1 MGSESSRG
9 DMTDTLDTVQL
20 ARELKAGSESA
31 KALLYTR
38 YKTYFA
44 KLAYR
49 YVNNMDD
56 TDDIVCDS
64 FVRIFRYI
72 GQLKDDNYLVAW
84 CGRVVITTALNHI
97 KKRKYEQ
104 YQKDITVLDPGRCN
118 DTHSPMDLQMVIK
131 CIDNLAPGYK
141 KVMEMY
147 CLEGLSG
154 LEIAK
159 ELNMQPVTVRSQIYK
174 ARKILKK
181 AMRYEY

>member
-1 MGSESSRG
+1 MGQEQI
-9 DMTDTLDTVQL
+9 DVIQL
-20 ARELKAGSESA
+20 AQDLRAGSENA

-38 YKTYFA
+38 YKAYFA
-44 KLAYR
+44 KLAYK
-49 YVNNMDD
+49 YVGNIED

-84 CGRVVITTALNHI
+84 CARVVVTTSLNHL

-104 YQKDITVLDPGRCN
+104 YQKDVTVVDPGRCN
-118 DTHSPMDLQMVIK
+118 DTHSPMDLQMVMR

-141 KVMEMY
+141 RVVELF
-147 CLEGLSG
+147 CIEGLSG
-154 LEIAK
+154 PEIAE
-159 ELNMQPVTVRSQIYK
+159 ELNMKQVTIRSQLYK
-174 ARKILKK
+174 ARKVLKK

>member
-1 MGSESSRG
+1 MEQI
-9 DMTDTLDTVQL
+9 DVVKL
-20 ARELKAGSESA
+20 AQDLKAGSESA
-31 KALLYTR
+31 KALLYTN
-38 YKTYFA
+38 YKAYFS

-49 YVNNMDD
+49 YVNNVDD
-56 TDDIVCDS
+56 TDDVVCDS

-104 YQKDITVLDPGRCN
+104 YQKDVTVVDPGRCN
-118 DTHSPMDLQMVIK
+118 DTHSPIDLQAVMR

-141 KVMEMY
+141 KVVELF
-147 CLEGLSG
+147 CIEGLSG

-159 ELNMQPVTVRSQIYK
+159 ELNVGHVTVRSQLYK
-174 ARKILKK
+174 ARKVLKK

>member
-1 MGSESSRG
+1 MEQEQV
-9 DMTDTLDTVQL
+9 DTVKL
-20 ARELKAGSESA
+20 AQELKAGSESA

-38 YKTYFA
+38 YKAYFS
-44 KLAYR
+44 KLAYK
-49 YVNNMDD
+49 YVGNIED
-56 TDDIVCDS
+56 TDDVVCDS

-104 YQKDITVLDPGRCN
+104 YQKDVTVVNPGRCN
-118 DTHSPMDLQMVIK
+118 DTHSPMDLQVVMK

-141 KVMEMY
+141 RVIEMF
-147 CLEGLSG
+147 CIEGLSG
-154 LEIAK
+154 PEIAK
-159 ELNMQPVTVRSQIYK
+159 ELNVGHVTVRSQLYK
-174 ARKILKK
+174 ARKVLKK

>member
-1 MGSESSRG
+1 MEQI
-9 DMTDTLDTVQL
+9 DVVKL
-20 ARELKAGSESA
+20 AQDLKAGSESA
-31 KALLYTR
+31 KALLYTN
-38 YKTYFA
+38 YKAYFS

-49 YVNNMDD
+49 YVNNVDD
-56 TDDIVCDS
+56 TDDVVCDS

-104 YQKDITVLDPGRCN
+104 YQKDVTVVDPGRCN
-118 DTHSPMDLQMVIK
+118 DTHSPMDLQMVMK

-141 KVMEMY
+141 RVVELS
-147 CLEGLSG
+147 CIEGLSG

-159 ELNMQPVTVRSQIYK
+159 ELNIGHVTVRSQLYK
-174 ARKILKK
+174 ARKVLKK